1 MDELQIL
8 KTTKNDVLSI
18 DPRNIEPKEGFN
30 GREVFDKAK
39 LLELKDSIAINGVQV
54 PISVR
59 KIRGEERYQIVNGER
74 RWRASMMLIEE
85 GVQMRI
91 PAIIFK
97 GNDVDAIVAMLT
109 TNDAVPFNLVEEA
122 QVLLRLSK
130 HGLSNKEISD
140 LTGRKPSYISNL
152 LKLTEAP
159 HAMKKMVTDNKIST
173 SLLMKIFR
181 EEKDFDTAAILIQNV
196 FESMNGTNA
205 VQEEG
210 EPNDA
215 TAATKKITQRDIN
228 KAKGVTNSYSSL
240 RKVFKVSEKENL
252 VVKPAKQEL
261 YNVLKSLQ
269 EGKYTYE
276 QLLEE
281 LFEQQ

>member
-39 LLELKDSIAINGVQV
+39 LLELKDSIAINGVRV

-181 EEKDFDTAAILIQNV
+181 EEKDSDTAAILIQNV

>member
-39 LLELKDSIAINGVQV
+39 LLELKDSIAINGVRV

>member
-1 MDELQIL
+1 MDELQLL

-261 YNVLKSLQ
+261 YNVLKSIQ

>member
-1 MDELQIL
+1 MDELELL
-8 KTTKNDVLSI
+8 KTTEKDLLSI
-18 DPRNIEPKEGFN
+18 DPRRIEPRKGFN
-30 GREVFDKAK
+30 GREVFDKNK
-39 LLELKDSIAINGVQV
+39 LLELKNSIAVNGVQQA
-54 PISVR
+54 ISVR
-59 KIRGEERYQIVNGER
+59 KIRGEERYEIVDGER
-74 RWRASMMLIEE
+74 RWRACMMLVEE
-85 GVQMRI
+85 GVAIRI
-91 PAIIFK
+91 PSILFK

-109 TNDAVPFNLVEEA
+109 SNDSVPFNLLEEA
-122 QVLLRLSK
+122 HVLLRLSK
-130 HGLSNKEISD
+130 HGLTNSEISD
-140 LTGRKPSYISNL
+140 MTGRKPSYISNL

-159 HAMKKMVTDNKIST
+159 HAMKKMVTDNKISP

-181 EEKDFDTAAILIQNV
+181 EEKDFDTAAQLIQNV

-205 VQEEG
+205 AQEEG
-210 EPNDA
+210 EPTDA

-261 YNVLKSLQ
+261 YNVLKSIQ